1 MQYAT
6 FSVGRVCL
14 CVVYKRMQ
22 ITPPV
27 TTIGGGGTRTV
38 LAASAGRSRKRLHT
52 YSHYGVVRC
61 VTVVCGSCVSTH
73 NHRWFITNRP
83 IPQELYFQTFRRPRV
98 YIWCR
103 ICHVWRWAINVSV
116 GAVMP
121 ASRHLPSKGRWLGF
135 DLLASHRKGWLCFW
149 SSSGRSGARVGRGR
163 SDLYVFLTSPL
174 GLTRT

>member
-1 MQYAT
+1 MPLCGIQAYADYPACHYNRWGGHEPCWRPPLDAPERDST
-6 FSVGRVCL
+6 RIRTMVLYVVSQL
-14 CVVYKRMQ
+14 CR
-22 ITPPV
+22 
-27 TTIGGGGTRTV
+27 
-38 LAASAGRSRKRLHT
+38 
-52 YSHYGVVRC
+52 
-61 VTVVCGSCVSTH
+61 SCVSTH

-121 ASRHLPSKGRWLGF
+121 ASRHLPSKGTWLGF
-135 DLLASHRKGWLCFW
+135 DHLASHRKGWLCFW